1 MKTKASEASLKV
13 KAFFDGVASN
23 YDKIISYGILSRI
36 KQKERD
42 VVIKL
47 LNPNPG
53 EKILDAGCG
62 TGIYSEIIK
71 NHDSIVLGVDIS
83 DRMVEKSKKRGV
95 KSLVGNIS
103 NVRLGMKFDKIL
115 CIGVLEFSNE
125 PNKIIENLK
134 YHLKSNGF
142 IVFLVPRKTI
152 FGYLY
157 RLYHLLH
164 GINIRLF
171 SLEKIREDLKKV
183 NLKIDKAVFLDSIS
197 IVIRVSRV

>member
-1 MKTKASEASLKV
+1 MGTKNSKDISKI
-13 KAFFDGVASN
+13 KAFFDRAAPN
-23 YDKIISYGILSRI
+23 YDKTISYGILSRI

-47 LNPNPG
+47 LNPKAS

-62 TGIYSEIIK
+62 TGIYSDVIK
-71 NHDSIVLGVDIS
+71 NRGSTVVGIDIS
-83 DRMVEKSKKRGV
+83 DKMVEKSKKKGV
-95 KSLVGNIS
+95 KSVVGDASNI
-103 NVRLGMKFDKIL
+103 RLSMKFDKIL

-142 IVFLVPRKTI
+142 ILFLVPRKTI